1 MWARPLMGRARS
13 HPRLRGMPGLS
24 TAGPHAVDP
33 GAQRIRVSADAKQNW
48 IDSLRLSVKAGHGG
62 NGWPIMGGV
71 GGRGGHVILETGPVH
86 GPAPNLLKVHQRLP
100 KGRGRLTGDS
110 GGHASKS
117 RLVGGEGKDVVLSIP
132 PGVSIL
138 NEAGREIMDM
148 DQPHMRLIV
157 ANGGAGGCKDNHWF
171 GQPGQKHVIRVDLK
185 LIADVGLV
193 GFPNAGKST
202 FLKAIS
208 RANPKIAAYPFTT
221 IQPNLGHIN
230 YSDTRIVKVADLPG
244 LIERAHQNVG
254 MGHRFLKHV
263 ERTRLLLF
271 VIDVNG
277 FRLNPSYP
285 FRTAFETV
293 ALLNREIELYNSDI
307 LSKPAVCVVNKMDV
321 PGSGEKLDE
330 FLNQMK
336 DYASHLAG
344 LPEELRPEKVIQFEE
359 IIPMSAKRSPKSIK
373 GVKNRLRFHLDELN
387 MQSQKE
393 AIQEG
398 LAKIDHLIEG
408 QGPQVS

>member
-1 MWARPLMGRARS
+1 MWARPLVHRVVPFHRS
-13 HPRLRGMPGLS
+13 LCTISPSPHP
-24 TAGPHAVDP
+24 TFDP
-33 GAQRIRVSADAKQNW
+33 GSQRIRVPKDGKQKW
-48 IDSLRLSVKAGHGG
+48 IDSLRLSVKGGHGG
-62 NGWPIMGGV
+62 NGLPVMGGI
-71 GGRGGHVILETGPVH
+71 GGRGGNVILVATETH
-86 GPAPNLLKVHQRLP
+86 ESAAPNLIRVFKNLP
-100 KGRGRLTGDS
+100 QGRGRLVAEPGEN
-110 GGHASKS
+110 ASKT
-117 RLVGGEGKDVVLSIP
+117 RLVAPYGKDIELTIP
-132 PGVSIL
+132 QGVSIL
-138 NEAGREIMDM
+138 NEQGRLIMDM
-148 DQPHMRLIV
+148 DKPQTRLIV
-157 ANGGAGGCKDNHWF
+157 ANGGAGGDKESNWF
-171 GQPGQKHVIRVDLK
+171 GKPGQSRIIRIDLK

-244 LIERAHQNVG
+244 LIERAHLNVG

-263 ERTRLLLF
+263 ERTRLLTF
-271 VIDVNG
+271 VIDING
-277 FRLNPSYP
+277 FRLNESHP

-307 LSKPAVCVVNKMDV
+307 LSKPAVCLVNKMDV

-330 FLNQMK
+330 FLEQMEN
-336 DYASHLAG
+336 YERHVEH
-344 LPEELRPEKVIQFEE
+344 LPEELRPEKHVKFEE
-359 IIPMSAKRSPKSIK
+359 IIPISAKRSPKSIR
-373 GVKNRLRFHLDELN
+373 GVKEKIRLHLDELSRQL
-387 MQSQKE
+387 QSQ

-398 LAKIDHLIEG
+398 LASIDHLMDS